1 MNVEDLA
8 YLLGKTKQ
16 ETVAMLKETDVIELN
31 LSEKNRLEKKEDGEK
46 KGFVEKVE
54 EKVKEVEKK
63 VFVDIQKFFGVF
75 YIIIV
80 HSAQYTIIT
89 LS

>member
-31 LSEKNRLEKKEDGEK
+31 LSEKNRLEKKEDGEIK
-46 KGFVEKVE
+46 IM
-54 EKVKEVEKK
+54 
-63 VFVDIQKFFGVF
+63 D
-75 YIIIV
+75 
-80 HSAQYTIIT
+80 
-89 LS
+89 